1 VDVLV
6 FVFTTTRH
14 GRRPGTATSRARLR
28 ARLTAAHDETVL
40 NSEDYL
46 YFVDTALDGMIAIV
60 TDLGDDLANRHPD
73 LPGANSPYV
82 IVTHCLGVM
91 RYYAAQAVAGREVDR
106 DRDAEFRAAG
116 AVAGLVRQARQVR
129 RQFAADIATLDPGA
143 PPRLPV
149 RGPANPTRRTQGG
162 VLQHVY
168 EELAQHLGQLQITR
182 DVLRAPWARTR

>member
-1 VDVLV
+1 M
-6 FVFTTTRH
+6 
-14 GRRPGTATSRARLR
+14 R
-28 ARLTAAHDETVL
+28 ARLTAADDETVL

-60 TDLGDDLANRHPD
+60 TDLGDDLANRRPD

-82 IVTHCLGVM
+82 ILTHCLGVM

-106 DRDAEFRAAG
+106 NRDAEFRATG
-116 AVAGLVRQARQVR
+116 AVADLVRHAREVR
-129 RQFAADIATLDPGA
+129 RQFAADIATLDPDA

-149 RGPANPTRRTQGG
+149 RGPVNPTRRTQGG

-182 DVLRAPWARTR
+182 DVLRAPWARTS